1 MTTYRRATG
10 SSVRPERSAA
20 GAKSKGAAAGAKSK
34 GAFVP
39 MASLIA
45 DMSFDFAGFA
55 RYAQDERWDWK
66 T

>member
-10 SSVRPERSAA
+10 SSVRPERS
-20 GAKSKGAAAGAKSK
+20 AAGAKSK